1 MAYRPGLCLR
11 PRIALP
17 SVELP
22 RQSGAHTKAKAN
34 VVVAADAT
42 NAVDVA
48 TVVDATRVG
57 AVGIGGAEGGPEPII
72 TSISVSIVGYSG
84 CIVHEAI
91 VFIAYILIA
100 E

>member
-1 MAYRPGLCLR
+1 MALWPRLCLR

-22 RQSGAHTKAKAN
+22 RQSGAHTTANAN
-34 VVVAADAT
+34 VVVVDVT
-42 NAVDVA
+42 IAVDTTREVVVA
-48 TVVDATRVG
+48 VVVG
-57 AVGIGGAEGGPEPII
+57 RPEPII